1 MADATLPAIVIR
13 ETDNT
18 TRRLAFAGVAVA
30 VALSTAALTLTLRQ
44 PDPPVFISVSLR
56 SLVQEHML
64 STLGP
69 EVTPFE
75 AETRTAEFSRALDL
89 AIGELAA
96 EEGVIV
102 LASEAVLG
110 AQVPDFTEEVRLR
123 ARAHAADLAARR
135 GALPPTYD
143 GAGATGLLQGM
154 ERDLDALAVAANLR
168 PSAEERP

>member
-13 ETDNT
+13 ETDKT
-18 TRRLAFAGVAVA
+18 TKRLVLAGVAVA
-30 VALSTAALTLTLRQ
+30 LALSAAALTLTLRQ

-56 SLVQEHML
+56 SLVEEHML
-64 STLGP
+64 STIGP

-75 AETRTAEFSRALDL
+75 AETRTAEFSRALDA
-89 AIGELAA
+89 AIGDLAA

-143 GAGATGLLQGM
+143 GAGATGLLQGL

-168 PSAEERP
+168 PPAEDRP